1 MKLDVR
7 NKILHCFKRRHC
19 EKICCE
25 WTSQFYIC
33 VYIAVD
39 LPTDCILSFL
49 FPAETDILVPVFSQS
64 TDAVVMNFV
73 MVLKFPIITVIII
86 IIYNYYYD
94 YYC

>member
-1 MKLDVR
+1 MVLKDATAKNFVA
-7 NKILHCFKRRHC
+7 NEHHSF
-19 EKICCE
+19 
-25 WTSQFYIC
+25 TFVFTFS
-33 VYIAVD
+33 VVVVD